1 MRDLFMNPITV
12 YALFAGCFI
21 VAGLYLARQARI
33 VTEET
38 QAKTRALE

>member
-1 MRDLFMNPITV
+1 MRDLLMNPITV
-12 YALFAGCFI
+12 YAIFTGLFILG
-21 VAGLYLARQARI
+21 GLYLARQVRI